1 MVDADGLFA
10 LKEENVRLATCPGRL
25 ILTPHVGEFAHLTGL
40 SPAEIEE
47 RRIDAAIRFAVDNH
61 VVLVLKGAPTVTAM
75 PDGSAFVNFT
85 GNPGM
90 ATGGMGD
97 TLTGII
103 AALAGQGMNG
113 STAAVAGVYLHG
125 LAGDLA
131 AEKTPVGYRASDLA
145 ELVPAARAEVMKTGR

>member
-40 SPAEIEE
+40 SPVEIEE

-75 PDGSAFVNFT
+75 PDGSAFVNST

-131 AEKTPVGYRASDLA
+131 AEKAPVGYRASDLA

>member
-1 MVDADGLFA
+1 MKKLVTSFAGTLVVDADGLFA

-85 GNPGM
+85 GN
-90 ATGGMGD
+90 
-97 TLTGII
+97 
-103 AALAGQGMNG
+103 
-113 STAAVAGVYLHG
+113 LHG